1 MSKPYLIKGKVR
13 FKDMYNFK
21 GKVVVVSGATSGIGK
36 ATATMFSENGANV
49 VLIGRNIDAGVNLA
63 MHIPNSEF
71 VQCDVSDEKSVK
83 ELTTYLEEKYGKI
96 DVLFNNA
103 GIMLPSTEIEKM
115 PVEDWKRTFEVN
127 VDGMFFMVR
136 NLKKLIFVAKGTIIN
151 NASIAGMHSYVTG
164 RSYAYSASKAAV
176 IQFTRQMAKNY
187 ADYGVRVNCV
197 CPGIID
203 TPILGDR
210 DRVTYVKRIPV
221 GYVGKPEQVADAILF
236 LASEKASYITGIAL
250 PVDGGGACVIHEK
263 FDFNQHNDTEL
274 DAYNLDKVIDSEIIH
289 QIKNKTI
296 LVTGATGF
304 IGNYLVKG
312 ILWLND
318 NYNSNIK
325 IIALIRSVDK
335 ASQMFGDLINRN
347 DLYITIGNV
356 EDFVFPKLNVD
367 YVIHTAMPSD
377 TKVLK
382 ENPVD
387 VFKTAITGT
396 NNIISVAIK
405 TNSKALVYL
414 SSITVYGVLNNEHI
428 DENYLSIQDWKN
440 DSDAYIL
447 GKRNAE
453 FLLFAAARHN
463 ELPVV
468 ILRPG
473 YVFGANPCNDARV
486 YNSFI
491 AKAANEEDLVL
502 MSDGLVNRPLIY
514 VKDVVSAILKAL
526 ISNKK
531 GEAYNIVGENCTI
544 RRFGNIIVQLNEGKL
559 VFSREEDAQKEERIS
574 ENEISIQNAVAGL
587 KWKPMYSIESAI
599 NEAVLLKRNFCRTVN

>member
-1 MSKPYLIKGKVR
+1 M
-13 FKDMYNFK
+13 
-21 GKVVVVSGATSGIGK
+21 
-36 ATATMFSENGANV
+36 
-49 VLIGRNIDAGVNLA
+49 
-63 MHIPNSEF
+63 
-71 VQCDVSDEKSVK
+71 
-83 ELTTYLEEKYGKI
+83 
-96 DVLFNNA
+96 
-103 GIMLPSTEIEKM
+103 
-115 PVEDWKRTFEVN
+115 
-127 VDGMFFMVR
+127 
-136 NLKKLIFVAKGTIIN
+136 
-151 NASIAGMHSYVTG
+151 
-164 RSYAYSASKAAV
+164 
-176 IQFTRQMAKNY
+176 
-187 ADYGVRVNCV
+187 
-197 CPGIID
+197 
-203 TPILGDR
+203 
-210 DRVTYVKRIPV
+210 
-221 GYVGKPEQVADAILF
+221 
-236 LASEKASYITGIAL
+236 
-250 PVDGGGACVIHEK
+250 
-263 FDFNQHNDTEL
+263 
-274 DAYNLDKVIDSEIIH
+274 
-289 QIKNKTI
+289 
-296 LVTGATGF
+296 
-304 IGNYLVKG
+304 
-312 ILWLND
+312 
-318 NYNSNIK
+318 
-325 IIALIRSVDK
+325 
-335 ASQMFGDLINRN
+335 INRN

-544 RRFGNIIVQLNEGKL
+544 RRF
-559 VFSREEDAQKEERIS
+559 
-574 ENEISIQNAVAGL
+574 
-587 KWKPMYSIESAI
+587 
-599 NEAVLLKRNFCRTVN
+599 